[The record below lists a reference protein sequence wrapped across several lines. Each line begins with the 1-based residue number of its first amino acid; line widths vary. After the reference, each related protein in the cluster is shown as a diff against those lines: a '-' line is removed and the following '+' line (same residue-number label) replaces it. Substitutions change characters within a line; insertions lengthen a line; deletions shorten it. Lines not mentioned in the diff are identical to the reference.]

1 MHLILTVSRDL
12 RGFLASL
19 QLVKDL
25 SFCYLS
31 VSKFIKGKVETER
44 EMEAGII
51 SLAVLGTLLALAV
64 SVYIMAVIFQA
75 PECMLIVFWSVVFV
89 MVFILGMCLARQVS
103 K

>member
-1 MHLILTVSRDL
+1 MHLILIVGRDL

-31 VSKFIKGKVETER
+31 VSKFLKGKVETES

-51 SLAVLGTLLALAV
+51 SLAVLGTILAFAV
-64 SVYIMAVIFQA
+64 SIYIMAVLYQA
-75 PECMLIVFWSVVFV
+75 PECMLAVFWSVFFV
-89 MVFILGMCLARQVS
+89 IVFIVGMFLARQVS